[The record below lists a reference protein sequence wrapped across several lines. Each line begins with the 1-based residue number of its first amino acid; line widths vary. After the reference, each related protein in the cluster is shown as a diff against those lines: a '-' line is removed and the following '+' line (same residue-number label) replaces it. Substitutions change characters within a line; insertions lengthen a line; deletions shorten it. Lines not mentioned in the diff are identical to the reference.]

1 MRKRILAAALALML
15 LSSAAYAAEGDEQE
29 QEEAPGLQ
37 VVLKDPEE
45 EREGG
50 NPANWNGTSPAI
62 TNKDQTIKE
71 TDDGEHTISGQ
82 FQPDTPK
89 NPVKP
94 TASHKD
100 VEVTPKQPE
109 QPKTPKPSNS
119 GKTPNTTAQ
128 KPSSP
133 APAASSAPTALQTVT
148 GPAPTVSAETTA
160 STALSRFADVPAG
173 STFYQDI
180 EWACERGLMTGFSDG
195 SFGPKEEL
203 SYGAILAVLSRF
215 SGEDLE
221 PFSQLHAD
229 GIPQNTWYSTSANWA
244 AQAGLL
250 PDNLVFRGDLP
261 LDRDSMAVILVRY
274 LAYQGILFAPPEV
287 PVLFTD
293 AAQMSEEG
301 YDAFQILYHY
311 GIFKGTGSARMN
323 PAASIT
329 RAQFAVLLHRISNLV
344 EL

>member
-1 MRKRILAAALALML
+1 MRPSGIDSNNISPVITNRDQLKTDT
-15 LSSAAYAAEGDEQE
+15 SEGDH
-29 QEEAPGLQ
+29 
-37 VVLKDPEE
+37 
-45 EREGG
+45 
-50 NPANWNGTSPAI
+50 I
-62 TNKDQTIKE
+62 
-71 TDDGEHTISGQ
+71 ISGQ
-82 FQPDTPK
+82 YQPDSPQ

-94 TASHKD
+94 TAPHKD
-100 VEVTPKQPE
+100 VAVTPKTPKQPE
-109 QPKTPKPSNS
+109 QPKTSNPSNS
-119 GKTPNTTAQ
+119 GKKSTSTTQ
-128 KPSSP
+128 KPSNP
-133 APAASSAPTALQTVT
+133 LPTTTPTPTVPQTGT
-148 GPAPTVSAETTA
+148 APAPTVSAEVTA
-160 STALSRFADVPAG
+160 STALSRFADVPVG

-180 EWACERGLMTGFSDG
+180 EWACERGLMTGFSDK

-203 SYGAILAVLSRF
+203 SYGAILAILSRF
-215 SGEDLE
+215 SREDLE

-244 AQAGLL
+244 VQAGLL

-344 EL
+344 EF